1 MGLLSGERQAYAR
14 GFEVLDKW
22 KHGERWIRSWG
33 GPTGLKWV
41 IQYTPTVIYIHI
53 HIYIYKHGPGISPLR
68 KIWDYMVC
76 IWIINHLLSGMHI
89 LYGSYVVDNPGDL
102 IWGLSENWGYLK
114 YSHLMGII

>member
-1 MGLLSGERQAYAR
+1 MEAR
-14 GFEVLDKW
+14 REVDPIL
-22 KHGERWIRSWG
+22 G
-33 GPTGLKWV
+33 GPHWV
-41 IQYTPTVIYIHI
+41 KMGYTVYPHCYIYIHI